1 MQNPQW
7 ESAIRKTTTKDLPN
21 PASFLSSSY
30 YKTLCYTKTIWE
42 TFGREKRKF
51 GDELVIDLKPPI
63 LGEISQSLKDKYCII
78 QLLRGTWKTLV
89 IFQRSG
95 ARKSREFFNG
105 CRVSVLQN
113 EKRLVCRTVWVNL
126 TQLNCTLKNVWD
138 GKFFVVSVF
147 LLLK

>member
-1 MQNPQW
+1 MNSRFVNAESTMRISYKKNNNKRPPKSSKFSLQLLLQNFV
-7 ESAIRKTTTKDLPN
+7 L
-21 PASFLSSSY
+21 
-30 YKTLCYTKTIWE
+30 TKTIWE
-42 TFGREKRKF
+42 NFGREKRKF

-105 CRVSVLQN
+105 CRVPVLQN
-113 EKRLVCRTVWVNL
+113 EKRLVCRTV
-126 TQLNCTLKNVWD
+126 
-138 GKFFVVSVF
+138 
-147 LLLK
+147 